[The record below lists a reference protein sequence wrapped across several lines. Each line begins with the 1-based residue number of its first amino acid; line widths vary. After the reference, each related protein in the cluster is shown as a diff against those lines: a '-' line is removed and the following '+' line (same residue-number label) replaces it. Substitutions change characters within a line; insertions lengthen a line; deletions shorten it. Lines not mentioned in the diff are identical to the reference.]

1 LIQRKDVFHI
11 SLKRY

>member
-1 LIQRKDVFHI
+1 LIQRKDIFHI